1 MRRDMYLCVVWDES
15 YPVAGN
21 RMQQECIRLKN
32 ESLTRRTLLLT
43 RNCLEYWFL
52 GGEWQHRVAQF
63 VPLQVHL
70 YTGNYIIF
78 YTFLPSNRLKCRIKG
93 RKNGPGP
100 VLEAGCAEQVLEST
114 LAPDEWSAAVCGSA
128 AAASVARTDGSQSP
142 SPRPA
147 RHHLAI

>member
-1 MRRDMYLCVVWDES
+1 
-15 YPVAGN
+15 
-21 RMQQECIRLKN
+21 MQQECIRLKN
-32 ESLTRRTLLLT
+32 ESLTRRKLLLT
-43 RNCLEYWFL
+43 RNCLAYGFL
-52 GGEWQHRVAQF
+52 GGEGEGQHRVAFAGAFIHRQ
-63 VPLQVHL
+63 L
-70 YTGNYIIF
+70 YYFLHIF
-78 YTFLPSNRLKCRIKG
+78 INRLKCRIKG